1 MTKRS
6 RLLQSCFNL
15 ARDKSGNFAMLT
27 ALVLPVVLVGAGSAV
42 DISAAYSERTTL
54 QDIADGA
61 VLAGGGVFDGTNF
74 STAKAM
80 AEKFIAAQSATAK
93 DEETNQGEKLPED
106 EKLAVI
112 GYKISAVD
120 KTLTVAMTKPVPTSL
135 MRIASIKNIDVS
147 VTASALSP
155 MKPEKITFKPT
166 KAQGWYYKK
175 ISILVTRKGAT
186 TEEVV
191 GTVIYQP
198 TTQADGGQG
207 TYVANPTGVID
218 LGSYSNLALRM
229 DIKNDGCDI
238 GYKATVKNS
247 KVSCAKNTN
256 STYKNYNTV
265 LRTDDPATSNH
276 LFVDG
281 KQVPLGVKASLEKYF
296 GCTKTQEHA
305 WEDGGG
311 WDRQDFFYTVT
322 ATCGADGT
330 YVRLVK

>member
-1 MTKRS
+1 MAQRS
-6 RLLQSCFNL
+6 RLIQSCFNF
-15 ARDKSGNFAMLT
+15 AADKSGNFAMLT
-27 ALVLPVVLVGAGSAV
+27 AVVLPVVLVAAGSAV
-42 DISAAYSERTTL
+42 DFSVARSERTNL
-54 QDIADGA
+54 QDVADGA

-80 AEKFIAAQSATAK
+80 AEKFIKAQVTGAA
-93 DEETNQGEKLPED
+93 EEGTSENASSEDLKLG
-106 EKLAVI
+106 VVR
-112 GYKISAVD
+112 YKISAVD
-120 KTLTVAMTKPVPTSL
+120 KTLTVTMAKPVPTTL
-135 MRIASIKNIDVS
+135 MKIAAVNSVNVG

-175 ISILVTRKGAT
+175 ISILVLRKGST
-186 TEEVV
+186 TEELL

-198 TTQADGGQG
+198 TTQTNGGQG
-207 TYVANPTGVID
+207 TYVAKPAGVID
-218 LGSYSNLALRM
+218 LGKYTNLALRM
-229 DIKNDGCDI
+229 DIKNDGCDV

-247 KVSCAKNTN
+247 AVTCNISTKSADQSYN
-256 STYKNYNTV
+256 SV

-296 GCTKTQEHA
+296 GCTQTQEHA